1 MRKLISICIATF
13 NGEKYVV
20 AQIASIVEALDEVQD
35 WDWEIIVSDDQSTD
49 NTVENI
55 LSLGLG
61 DKLKIVTGNRKGIG
75 KNFENAINH
84 SSGEY
89 IYFCDQDD
97 VWDSKRIS
105 ATIGNLVEHD
115 FVVCEAEVVDEYLQ
129 QVPKF
134 SLDAFKPG
142 TLRNFYKNTLT
153 GALLCG
159 RRSAINKLIPFPANS
174 LLHDQWIAVLAPF
187 YNLRFCI
194 VSRKLVYYR
203 RHGDNA
209 SSTGEARMTLSK
221 IMSNRFSLATH
232 LFWNLIIGK

>member
-20 AQIASIVEALDEVQD
+20 DQIASIVEALDQVQD
-35 WDWEIIVSDDQSTD
+35 WEWEIIVSDDQSTD
-49 NTVENI
+49 NTVDKI

-61 DKLKIVTGNRKGIG
+61 DRLKIVTGSQKGIS

-105 ATIGNLVEHD
+105 ATIGELVEHD

-129 QVPKF
+129 RVPKL
-134 SLDAFKPG
+134 SLNTFKAG
-142 TLRNFYKNTLT
+142 ALRNFCKNTLT

-159 RRSAINKLIPFPANS
+159 RRSAITKLIPFPANS

-187 YNLRFCI
+187 YSLRFC
-194 VSRKLVYYR
+194 VVNCKLVYYR

-209 SSTGEARMTLSK
+209 SSTGEARMTLIK

-232 LFWNLIIGK
+232 LFRNLIRK